1 MSRRYAVAV
10 VLAAAVLLTSV
21 ELVSTP
27 AEALEEGSGGV
38 TTTVVSSPSDPST
51 PATDTL
57 AAERDQ
63 IRAEVA
69 DIDARI
75 RSAEAAAAEAQARVD
90 AAQAT
95 ATASAERAER
105 ASNDA
110 ETAAREARA
119 YAIEAFVRP
128 PAQDALSAT
137 EISETKDAAYAS
149 GVLKIV
155 ADRRRRVVDTMNAAR
170 VVADREHGEARAAME
185 AQRVEVQRARA
196 EVSTL
201 EATRAQQ
208 AGLASRLDDRLD
220 AALAEAAAL
229 KRVNARVAD
238 DLAAQE
244 VALRQGGPASA
255 ATAPSAAST
264 PQVATVAASPT
275 SSTSSMPTAQKPATT
290 TTVPRPAT
298 TIPSTTVPSPPVT
311 GPGLVTWSDVTKVGG
326 IWVNKSVASNVQGL
340 LAAARSA
347 GFSLSGGGYRDPA
360 GQIAVRMANCGTS
373 DYAIYQMPASLC
385 TPTTARPGTSM
396 HERGLAMDLQ
406 SSGRLI
412 TSRTDPAF
420 IWLSANAA
428 RFGFYNL
435 PSEPWHWSTNG
446 N

>member
-1 MSRRYAVAV
+1 MIRRYGVAV
-10 VLAAAVLLTSV
+10 LVAAAVLLTSV
-21 ELVSTP
+21 ELVSSP
-27 AEALEEGSGGV
+27 AEALAEGSAGV
-38 TTTVVSSPSDPST
+38 TTTVVSSPPDPST

-69 DIDARI
+69 DIDVRI

-95 ATASAERAER
+95 ATAAAERAER

-110 ETAAREARA
+110 DTAAREARA

-155 ADRRRRVVDTMNAAR
+155 AERRRRVVDTMNAAR

-201 EATRAQQ
+201 QATRAQQ

-229 KRVNARVAD
+229 KRLNARVAD

-244 VALRQGGPASA
+244 VALRQSGPASA
-255 ATAPSAAST
+255 ATVPSPAST
-264 PQVATVAASPT
+264 PQAATVAASPT

-290 TTVPRPAT
+290 TTVPRPVT
-298 TIPSTTVPSPPVT
+298 TTPNTTVPPPVT
-311 GPGLVTWSDVTKVGG
+311 PPGLVTWSDVTKVGG

-340 LAAARSA
+340 LAAAHAA
-347 GFSLSGGGYRDPA
+347 GLNLSGGGYRDPA

-373 DYAIYQMPASLC
+373 EYAIYQMPASLC
-385 TPTTARPGTSM
+385 TPPTARPGTSM

-446 N
+446 T